1 MKYRNYLLT
10 LEEKHPEIFREYQ
23 DGIVSINRTTKHFS
37 GNLINLTL
45 EKTINANA
53 ASQRIPFLE
62 TIIISYLNEDLNL
75 TKKERHY
82 QKSESFK
89 QKSESFKHK
98 KR

>member
-23 DGIVSINRTTKHFS
+23 DGILSINRTTKHFS

-45 EKTINANA
+45 EQTINANA
-53 ASQRIPFLE
+53 VSQRIPFLG

-75 TKKERHY
+75 TKK
-82 QKSESFK
+82 KDIT
-89 QKSESFKHK
+89 
-98 KR
+98 